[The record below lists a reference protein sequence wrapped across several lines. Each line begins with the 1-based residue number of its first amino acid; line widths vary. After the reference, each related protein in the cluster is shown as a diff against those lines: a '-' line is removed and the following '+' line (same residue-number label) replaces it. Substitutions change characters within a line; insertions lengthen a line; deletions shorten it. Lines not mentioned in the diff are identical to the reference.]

1 MLEIRFQQYRGYD
14 TRIPSSNAAKKSDR
28 RGEIG
33 VLIWNEMRKLLT
45 ALFCVAVCA
54 ATAADRRAPG
64 FSLMDSKGVW
74 HDLADYRGKPVLLA
88 LIQTTCPHCAAFAE
102 NLERAQEKY
111 GDKIGVMA
119 VVVPPDTLDKTK
131 DFVAGHK
138 ITFPILFDMGQMC
151 MSYVRSSDLKFPRLY
166 IIDRYGMIYADD
178 EFSPL
183 TASVFEG
190 DGLAAVIDRL
200 LGTARK

>member
-1 MLEIRFQQYRGYD
+1 M
-14 TRIPSSNAAKKSDR
+14 AA
-28 RGEIG
+28 
-33 VLIWNEMRKLLT
+33 
-45 ALFCVAVCA
+45 CA

-88 LIQTTCPHCAAFAE
+88 MIQTTCPHCAGFAD

-151 MSYVRSSDLKFPRLY
+151 MSYVRSSNLTFPRLY
-166 IIDRYGMIYADD
+166 IIDRNGMIYADD

-183 TASVFEG
+183 TADVFEG
-190 DGLAAVIDRL
+190 NGLAAVIDRL
-200 LGTARK
+200 LGAKK